1 MPDTHELA
9 ALGRA
14 MRGGGGGV
22 KLSQLKKLFNTID
35 IDSSGSIDVE
45 EVSGLLHR
53 LGIAVKEAELEA
65 LVAEVDLDNNGTLE
79 FVEFQEVLLQLSV
92 RARNELRRQAEAG
105 LHVVSAGP
113 LLLGM
118 LQESRA
124 PKPQKIRCADMER
137 ERRLRAT
144 RAYSPRRPGVREYVQ
159 GTRRRE
165 FTSDGPTPLVKDD
178 DEVEGAAPLDT
189 RGAVMCRRS
198 ALGDCFPRPE
208 EYTCAMLLHAFLE
221 PISEVRGSLDDAEL
235 ADADYWVPLTLLHRE
250 YVWARLSGYPDT
262 PPVSG
267 AQWQALL
274 QRWLAAHAPTA
285 RLATHRG
292 LPGVLGVRRVHPMER
307 QPAVPGW
314 DVLHLLTFFRV
325 GKLVYVPWADDA
337 KLEELPL
344 QQLWPSLIPTGS
356 APLLSP
362 MHSACGS
369 CKDLSS
375 ASAPQFQ
382 RKPSHFGVIKDAIF
396 RSGSDVIKDAKE
408 FADMHGPRD
417 ELQLPPGDSI
427 S

>member
-1 MPDTHELA
+1 MPDTQELA
-9 ALGRA
+9 ELGRA

-22 KLSQLKKLFNTID
+22 KLSQLKKLFNSID
-35 IDSSGSIDVE
+35 LDSSGSIDVE
-45 EVSGLLHR
+45 EVSVLLQR

-118 LQESRA
+118 LEASRV
-124 PKPQKIRCADMER
+124 PKPKKVRCADMER

-144 RAYSPRRPGVREYVQ
+144 QAYSPRRPGVREYVQ
-159 GTRRRE
+159 GTRRGE
-165 FTSDGPTPLVKDD
+165 FGSDGPIPLGKDED
-178 DEVEGAAPLDT
+178 GLEGAAPIDT

-198 ALGDCFPRPE
+198 ALGDSFPRPE
-208 EYTCAMLLHAFLE
+208 EYACVMLLHAFLE
-221 PISEVRGSLDDAEL
+221 PVPEARGALADAEL
-235 ADADYWVPLTLLHRE
+235 ADAGYWVPLTLLQRE

-262 PPVSG
+262 TPVSG
-267 AQWQALL
+267 AKWQALL

-285 RLATHRG
+285 RLATHEG
-292 LPGVLGVRRVHPMER
+292 LPGVLGVRRVHPTER

-314 DVLHLLTFFRV
+314 DALHLLTFFRV

-337 KLEELPL
+337 QLEELPL
-344 QQLWPSLIPTGS
+344 HQLWPSLNPAGS
-356 APLLSP
+356 APLLS
-362 MHSACGS
+362 HSTCGS
-369 CKDLSS
+369 CRDLSS

-382 RKPSHFGVIKDAIF
+382 RKPSKFGVIKDAIY

-408 FADMHGPRD
+408 LGAMHGPRD
-417 ELQLPPGDSI
+417 ELQLPPGRGAI

>member
-1 MPDTHELA
+1 M
-9 ALGRA
+9 
-14 MRGGGGGV
+14 
-22 KLSQLKKLFNTID
+22 
-35 IDSSGSIDVE
+35 
-45 EVSGLLHR
+45 
-53 LGIAVKEAELEA
+53 
-65 LVAEVDLDNNGTLE
+65 
-79 FVEFQEVLLQLSV
+79 

-124 PKPQKIRCADMER
+124 PKPQKIRCAAMER

-144 RAYSPRRPGVREYVQ
+144 QAYSPRRPGVREYVQ
-159 GTRRRE
+159 GTRRGE
-165 FTSDGPTPLVKDD
+165 FASDGPTPLDKDE

-198 ALGDCFPRPE
+198 ALGDSFPRPE
-208 EYTCAMLLHAFLE
+208 EYACAMLLHAFLE
-221 PISEVRGSLDDAEL
+221 PVSEARGALGDTEL
-235 ADADYWVPLTLLHRE
+235 ADAEYWVPLTLLHRE

-262 PPVSG
+262 TSVGG

-285 RLATHRG
+285 RLATHQG
-292 LPGVLGVRRVHPMER
+292 LPGVLGVRRVHPTER

-325 GKLVYVPWADDA
+325 GKLAYVPWAEDA

-344 QQLWPSLIPTGS
+344 QQLWPSLTPAGS
-356 APLLSP
+356 APLLAAAAAAA
-362 MHSACGS
+362 HG
-369 CKDLSS
+369 DLSS

-382 RKPSHFGVIKDAIF
+382 RKPSSFGVIKDAIF

-408 FADMHGPRD
+408 FGDMHGPRD
-417 ELQLPPGDSI
+417 ELQLPPGDAI